1 MQLQVTRGHVHACQ
15 KVIIIEMSSQSG
27 QHAQLVSIMSTNFA
41 EQAKKKKGVIL
52 KRTGRKSNQQRPV
65 RLTEWSWENDPLVQ
79 EENLYHHGPIL
90 LVCVCVCM
98 ERCGIVHCFGSTE
111 CTHIDQRNYWL
122 LIVRNIIL
130 SYIKSVV
137 TSPHSGWQLIMR
149 AGLIS
154 PGSTERGFGSGCAL
168 ILPIGVPMKQKSLIF
183 WVIAW
188 QYSCVIFSQFA
199 DRILTFNIYK
209 DGKTF

>member
-1 MQLQVTRGHVHACQ
+1 MTLWCRRKTYT
-15 KVIIIEMSSQSG
+15 I
-27 QHAQLVSIMSTNFA
+27 
-41 EQAKKKKGVIL
+41 
-52 KRTGRKSNQQRPV
+52 TGPFF
-65 RLTEWSWENDPLVQ
+65 W
-79 EENLYHHGPIL
+79 
-90 LVCVCVCM
+90 CVCVCM

-122 LIVRNIIL
+122 LIVRKIIL

-168 ILPIGVPMKQKSLIF
+168 IP
-183 WVIAW
+183 
-188 QYSCVIFSQFA
+188 A
-199 DRILTFNIYK
+199 DSRTNEIEIIDLLGNCLAVFLCNLLSICRQNTNL
-209 DGKTF
+209 

>member
-1 MQLQVTRGHVHACQ
+1 MTLGVGGKPIPSPAH
-15 KVIIIEMSSQSG
+15 SSG
-27 QHAQLVSIMSTNFA
+27 
-41 EQAKKKKGVIL
+41 
-52 KRTGRKSNQQRPV
+52 
-65 RLTEWSWENDPLVQ
+65 
-79 EENLYHHGPIL
+79 
-90 LVCVCVCM
+90 VCVCM

-154 PGSTERGFGSGCAL
+154 PGSAERGFGSGCAL
-168 ILPIGVPMKQKSLIF
+168 IP
-183 WVIAW
+183 
-188 QYSCVIFSQFA
+188 A
-199 DRILTFNIYK
+199 DRRTNEIEIIDLLGNCLAVFLCNLLSICRQNTNL
-209 DGKTF
+209 